1 MQPRQSLVE
10 IFSTFLR
17 LESDRIT
24 GWITDQR
31 LQRSITDC
39 LQELPPNQTD
49 DFWARYWHRYWEQH
63 AHPLAEAHLTAHL
76 QETCYW
82 VARKMALG
90 FADRTAMADFFQ
102 IAIVRVPSLL
112 KHFNARYSQSFKNY
126 AEFAFKNSLKD
137 WLREQQQIEVC
148 TDWALLYRLSRKRL
162 LEALQWAALQP
173 STIEQYVLAWDCFRE
188 LVGVDDS
195 SMNAL
200 KRPGTQTWQAI
211 ATAYNAERLNQLN
224 LSAAASPELL
234 EQWLLKCAK
243 TVREFLHPSVIS
255 ADAPKL
261 GQRVGSILD
270 TASDDPKHA
279 PLERLLTQEE
289 ELTRQAQ
296 LAQLSAV
303 LSDAIE
309 TLTAEERHL
318 LWSYYK
324 QEWTQTEIAK
334 QFGMEQYQV
343 SRQLGRIRRS
353 LLKKLAQW
361 SQETLHIAP
370 APDVV
375 EAMSLALEEWLSQ
388 TMKSETGDVQE

>member
-1 MQPRQSLVE
+1 MKSRQSLVE
-10 IFSTFLR
+10 IFSTFLQ
-17 LESDRIT
+17 LESDHIT
-24 GWITDQR
+24 GWLTNQR
-31 LQRSITDC
+31 LRRSMTAC
-39 LQELPPNQTD
+39 LQEAPRQTD
-49 DFWARYWHRYWEQH
+49 DFWARYWHRLWEQS
-63 AHPLAEAHLTAHL
+63 HPLAEAHLTAHL

-90 FADRTAMADFFQ
+90 FSDRTDMADFFQ

-112 KHFNARYSQSFKNY
+112 RHFNARYSQSFKTY

-148 TDWALLYRLSRKRL
+148 TDWALLYRLSRRRL

-195 SMNAL
+195 RMNAL

-211 ATAYNAERLNQLN
+211 AAAYNAAAIACQVN

-234 EQWLLKCAK
+234 EQWLLKCAR

-261 GQRVGSILD
+261 GQSVGSILD
-270 TASDDPKHA
+270 TLGDDPKHT
-279 PLERLLTQEE
+279 PMERLLTQEE

-296 LAQLSAV
+296 LAQVSAV
-303 LSDAIE
+303 LTRAIE
-309 TLTAEERHL
+309 TLPPEERHL

-361 SQETLHIAP
+361 SQEALHIAP
-370 APDVV
+370 TPDVV
-375 EAMSLALEEWLSQ
+375 ETMSLALEEWLSQ
-388 TMKSETGDVQE
+388 TMKHETGDVQG